1 MPKKKEPMKTIK
13 ITEARYYDLINKVNS
28 LDRILDTIREM
39 HDIYLSDLS
48 MLDDIKW
55 EFTRALDLEWNSNN
69 HRYEAPKGDKA
80 WPTDLKR

>member
-13 ITEARYYDLINKVNS
+13 ISEARYYDLINKVNS

-55 EFTRALDLEWNSNN
+55 EFTRALNLDWNNDTYL
-69 HRYEAPKGDKA
+69 YEAPKGDKA
-80 WPTDLKR
+80 

>member
-13 ITEARYYDLINKVNS
+13 ITEASYYDLINKVNS
-28 LDRILDTIREM
+28 FDRILDTIREM

-80 WPTDLKR
+80 